1 MSKEIIIEK
10 LDLILESISIILE
23 RMNTINSADQF
34 VASPFGIMLLDS
46 IAIRL
51 QIIGEQTKGIDK
63 LDKLLLPKFPSVE
76 WNKIMRLRDLISH
89 HYEEIDYEIVFQ
101 ICKNE
106 LPKLTTELQEIK
118 SQITQ

>member
-1 MSKEIIIEK
+1 
-10 LDLILESISIILE
+10 
-23 RMNTINSADQF
+23 
-34 VASPFGIMLLDS
+34 
-46 IAIRL
+46 
-51 QIIGEQTKGIDK
+51 
-63 LDKLLLPKFPSVE
+63 
-76 WNKIMRLRDLISH
+76 MRLRDLISH